1 MNVYSAGRIPMRI
14 FPEYKSGMALR
25 RTMAE
30 IGRDPAGVAEVHE
43 NCMRWM
49 KTDTASS

>member
-14 FPEYKSGMALR
+14 FPEYKGGIAFR

-30 IGRDPAGVAEVHE
+30 ISQNPAGVAEVYE